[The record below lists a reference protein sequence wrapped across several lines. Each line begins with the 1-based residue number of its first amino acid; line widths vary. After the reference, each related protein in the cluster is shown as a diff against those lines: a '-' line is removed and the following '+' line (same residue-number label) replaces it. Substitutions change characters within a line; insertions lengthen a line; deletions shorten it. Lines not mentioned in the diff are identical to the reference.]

1 MTVIT
6 RITRRDF
13 LRHAGVGTGAL
24 VFGSYISSTGLL
36 AENIFH
42 DGAPLDADPLGHPHF
57 VAIEPLRGT
66 IIIMSHRSEMGQGI
80 RSSLAAVLADELEAD
95 WSRVV
100 VRQAD
105 ADAPRYAVANPYLGQ
120 HPESLPKFPV
130 PEEFSQ
136 FVDSSRSMALYYSA
150 MRGIGAGI
158 RLVLVRSAAKKWGVD
173 PAECEAVQHKVRHKA
188 TGRSFD
194 YGNLLLL
201 AEAKKF
207 AKNPPT
213 FDEVT
218 KALKPSK
225 EWRFINKGDPAERR
239 VRRRQGH
246 GDRQGGLRRRRRSAG
261 HVDGDDRA
269 LPGRQ
274 RQGEVLRRRGGA
286 RRAGRQVRREGPSR
300 RLPGRRRRGQ
310 RVHAACG
317 RRRRGGEHLGGVA
330 GVSGAQ
336 GQGRVGPRVGP
347 HRRWQRQVRLRGI
360 PQGAREID
368 RGKGQPVP
376 EQGRCL
382 RGLRAAPRHRGTELL
397 RPPPGPDADGA
408 PCGGRP
414 LRERAM

>member
-1 MTVIT
+1 MSVIT

-13 LRHAGVGTGAL
+13 LRQAGVGTGAL
-24 VFGSYISSTGLL
+24 VFGSYVSSTGLL

-42 DGAPLDADPLGHPHF
+42 DGAPLDVDPQGHPHF

-105 ADAPRYAVANPYLGQ
+105 ADALRYAVANPYLGP
-120 HPESLPKFPV
+120 HPESLPKYPV

-213 FDEVT
+213 FEEVT

-225 EWRFINKGDPAERR
+225 EWRFINKEISP
-239 VRRRQGH
+239 
-246 GDRQGGLRRRRRSAG
+246 SAAF
-261 HVDGDDRA
+261 VDAKDMATGKAVYGADVD
-269 LPGRQ
+269 LPGM
-274 RQGEVLRRRGGA
+274 LTA
-286 RRAGRQVRREGPSR
+286 MIVRCP
-300 RLPGRRRRGQ
+300 
-310 RVHAACG
+310 
-317 RRRRGGEHLGGVA
+317 VA
-330 GVSGAQ
+330 N
-336 GQGRVGPRVGP
+336 
-347 HRRWQRQVRLRGI
+347 
-360 PQGAREID
+360 
-368 RGKGQPVP
+368 GKVKSF
-376 EQGRCL
+376 
-382 RGLRAAPRHRGTELL
+382 
-397 RPPPGPDADGA
+397 DDGA
-408 PCGGRP
+408 A
-414 LRERAM
+414 RAVPGVKWVE